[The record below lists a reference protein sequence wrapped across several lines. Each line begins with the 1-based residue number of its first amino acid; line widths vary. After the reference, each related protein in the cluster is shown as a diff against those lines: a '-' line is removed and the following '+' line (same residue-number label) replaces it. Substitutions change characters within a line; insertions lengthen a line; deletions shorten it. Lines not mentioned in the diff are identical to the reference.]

1 MSVLDVLYVLGIVC
15 MIAGAAVFLVGA
27 VGLLRLRDFY
37 ARLSGVTI
45 AGALGTAL
53 LLLGLLLHYPT
64 VENAIKI
71 GLALLIQLATAAVGG
86 NAIARAGYLTGVEPV
101 EDTKFDDLA
110 ATTAENGSEN
120 NSQDDI

>member
-1 MSVLDVLYVLGIVC
+1 MSPLEMVGLGC
-15 MIAGAAVFLVGA
+15 MIAGAVVFLIGS
-27 VGLLRLRDFY
+27 VGLIRLRDFY

-53 LLLGLLLHYPT
+53 LLLGLLLHYPS

-86 NAIARAGYLTGVEPV
+86 NAIARAGYLTGVKPV
-101 EDTKFDDLA
+101 ENTQFDDLA
-110 ATTAENGSEN
+110 ATSEEAPTD
-120 NSQDDI
+120 QGQRP

>member
-1 MSVLDVLYVLGIVC
+1 MNVLYPLGVVC
-15 MIAGAAVFLVGA
+15 MIAGAVVFLVGA

-64 VENAIKI
+64 VENTIKI
-71 GLALLIQLATAAVGG
+71 GLALLIQLSTAAVGG
-86 NAIARAGYLTGVEPV
+86 NAIARAGYLTGVEPT

-110 ATTAENGSEN
+110 TSNTEGRSEGE
-120 NSQDDI
+120 Q